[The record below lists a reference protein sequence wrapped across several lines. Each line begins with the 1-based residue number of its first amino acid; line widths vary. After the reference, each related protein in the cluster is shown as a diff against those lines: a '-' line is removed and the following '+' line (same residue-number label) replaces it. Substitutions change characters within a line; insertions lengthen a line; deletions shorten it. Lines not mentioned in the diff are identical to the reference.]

1 MSLAQPL
8 AAYIDHTNLKPEAT
22 SLDIERLCEEA
33 SQYGFHSVCVH
44 PCWVLLAVKK
54 LENTSVNVC
63 TVIGFPLGGNLSST
77 KVLETRKC
85 LDLGANEFDMVINV
99 GAVKELRWDF
109 IQDEVS
115 QVVEAASGNCV
126 KVILETCLLSE
137 DEIIKA
143 CRICERAGA
152 NFVKTSTGFNQRGAT
167 VEDVTVMRDSVS
179 ASMGVKA
186 SGGIKDKKSAEAMI
200 AAGATR
206 IGTSSGVS
214 ILSEN

>member
-1 MSLAQPL
+1 MLPL
-8 AAYIDHTNLKPEAT
+8 VGHLLRLFRYI
-22 SLDIERLCEEA
+22 
-33 SQYGFHSVCVH
+33 
-44 PCWVLLAVKK
+44 KK
-54 LENTSVNVC
+54 DEVQRTALTY
-63 TVIGFPLGGNLSST
+63 
-77 KVLETRKC
+77 
-85 LDLGANEFDMVINV
+85 
-99 GAVKELRWDF
+99 F